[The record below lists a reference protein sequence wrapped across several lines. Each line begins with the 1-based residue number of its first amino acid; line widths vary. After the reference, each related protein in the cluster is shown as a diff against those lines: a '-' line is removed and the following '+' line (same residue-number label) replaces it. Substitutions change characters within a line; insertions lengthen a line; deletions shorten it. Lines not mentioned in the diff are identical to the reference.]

1 MGPFK
6 FWFCLLVMS
15 RVWFVG
21 EFVSAGAKGLVGEFV
36 LVVPKG
42 FVGE

>member
-21 EFVSAGAKGLVGEFV
+21 EFV
-36 LVVPKG
+36 LVVSKG